1 MELAT
6 GASRRMSPSLRRRR
20 RACLPIMALA
30 ILALL
35 GALVGGLAR
44 LGWSFPAPAPLAAFH
59 GPLVVAGFLGT
70 LISLER
76 AVAVERS
83 WAYAA
88 PLASG
93 FGAMTIA
100 VGVPGGR
107 VLMMIGS
114 AVAVLVLIEIV
125 RRQVAL
131 FTIVMALGAAS
142 WLAGQIL
149 WAADWPMHRVVSWW
163 IGFLVL
169 TIAGERLELARLV
182 RHGVKARA
190 AFLVALVTL
199 LIALTLTLI
208 TPDDGV
214 RLLGAALMAIAAWLG
229 TFDVARRTVSRP
241 GLSRFIAVALL
252 AGYAWLGVAGALALR
267 YGDVA
272 AGLQYDAILHAF
284 FLGFVF
290 SMIVGHAPMI
300 FPAVLGIGIPYR
312 PRFYVHLGLLHASL
326 ILRIVGDLSSWP
338 SVRQWGGLLNALAIV
353 LFFANTASSVRI
365 GHPSVERI
373 GP

>member
-1 MELAT
+1 MEVA
-6 GASRRMSPSLRRRR
+6 AEAPRRMSPSLRRRR

-30 ILALL
+30 VLALL

-44 LGWSFPAPAPLAAFH
+44 LGWSFPTAAPLAAFH
-59 GPLVVAGFLGT
+59 GPLVVPGFLGT
-70 LISLER
+70 LIGLER
-76 AVAVERS
+76 AVAVGRW

-93 FGAMTIA
+93 FGAMA
-100 VGVPGGR
+100 LVAGVPGGR
-107 VLMMIGS
+107 VLMVIAS
-114 AVAVLVLIEIV
+114 FVAMLALIDVV

-131 FTIVMALGAAS
+131 FTIVMALGAGA

-149 WAADWPMHRVVSWW
+149 WLADWPMHRVVSWW

-169 TIAGERLELARLV
+169 MIAGERLELARLL
-182 RHGVKARA
+182 RHGVKTRA

-199 LIALTLTLI
+199 LIGLTLTLI
-208 TPDDGV
+208 APDDGV
-214 RLLGAALMAIAAWLG
+214 RLLGAALVAIAAWLG
-229 TFDVARRTVSRP
+229 TFDVARRTVSRA

-252 AGYAWLGVAGALALR
+252 AGYAWLGLAGALALR
-267 YGDVA
+267 FGDVA
-272 AGLQYDAILHAF
+272 AGAQYDAILHAF

-312 PRFYVHLGLLHASL
+312 SWFYVHLALLHGSL
-326 ILRIVGDLSSWP
+326 VLRIFGDLSAWQSA
-338 SVRQWGGLLNALAIV
+338 RQWGGLLNAVAIV
-353 LFFANTASSVRI
+353 LFFVNTACSVRI
-365 GHPSVERI
+365 GHPSVARTA
-373 GP
+373 P